1 MDEEEVS
8 AVETVGQRLRAAREA
23 QGLTLEEIAST
34 TRIPTRHLESLEAS
48 DWDALPAPTYSIG
61 FAKNYAAAVGL
72 DRAEIA
78 EQLRGEMGGLRPA
91 LQPPPELF
99 EPADPK
105 RTMPKGL
112 VLGALA
118 ALILV
123 ALLLTWLSNR
133 DLSDNSPQPADN
145 AAAAPVTA
153 TPVATPL
160 VVITASEA
168 AWVDIRDG
176 QTILK
181 QGELAAGQSFEIP
194 ANANAPTLS
203 TAKPE
208 ALRISIGTADAPP
221 IGAAGTKVDNVSL
234 KAADLMK
241 GPQPAAT
248 PAASPPPPVA
258 RPEPRPSRPH
268 RTTLRATTPTRTP
281 TPNPATVGPTPS
293 PPPPVGNTTG

>member
-1 MDEEEVS
+1 MDEDEVS

-23 QGLTLEEIAST
+23 QGLTVEEIAAT

-48 DWDALPAPTYSIG
+48 DWAALPAPTYSMG

-72 DRAEIA
+72 DKAEIA
-78 EQLRGEMGGLRPA
+78 EQLRGEMGGVRPA
-91 LQPPPELF
+91 QQPPPELF

-118 ALILV
+118 GLILV

-133 DLSDNSPQPADN
+133 DLADNSPQPADN
-145 AAAAPVTA
+145 VAAPAAAAPIA
-153 TPVATPL
+153 PPP

-181 QGELAAGQSFEIP
+181 QGELAAGQSFEVP
-194 ANANAPTLS
+194 ATAIAPTLS

-221 IGAAGTKVDNVSL
+221 IGTAGNKVDNVSL
-234 KAADLMK
+234 KSADLMK
-241 GPQPAAT
+241 GPPPAAAAPAVTAPAPAPAAT
-248 PAASPPPPVA
+248 RPTPRPVA
-258 RPEPRPSRPH
+258 R
-268 RTTLRATTPTRTP
+268 RTKPAPAKTPAAATPPATTTP
-281 TPNPATVGPTPS
+281 PA
-293 PPPPVGNTTG
+293 GNTTG